1 MGRTESLRARLS
13 TALAPELQLRFS
25 PCVPIRGLNKVLNGR
40 SDKRL
45 DKWPDGDPK
54 GARWKHDGGFAL
66 SIPYSASR
74 KEAFTLARYF
84 EYATDAIEYLKAK
97 DKKLGAAIDAVGVVR
112 REMDEDDLFTAI
124 VHQIIGQQISTAAQ
138 ATIWNRMRERLGEVT
153 PSAVCAATEEEL
165 QSCGITFTKA
175 RYIKSCAEK
184 VASGQFDLDAVREM
198 DDAEA
203 IAALS
208 SLEGVGVWTA
218 EMLLLFCLGRPDIL
232 SYGDLA
238 IRRGMRMV
246 YHHRKVTREM
256 FERYRR
262 RYSPYGSVASLYL
275 WAISSMNVPGYE
287 RDFAPKKARV
297 AKKGKLGDGAVG
309 AKG

>member
-1 MGRTESLRARLS
+1 MT
-13 TALAPELQLRFS
+13 
-25 PCVPIRGLNKVLNGR
+25 
-40 SDKRL
+40 
-45 DKWPDGDPK
+45 
-54 GARWKHDGGFAL
+54 
-66 SIPYSASR
+66 
-74 KEAFTLARYF
+74 RYF
-84 EYATDAIEYLKAK
+84 EYATDAVEYLKAK

-153 PSAVCAATEEEL
+153 PSAVCAATEEGL
-165 QSCGITFTKA
+165 QACGITFTKA

-198 DDAEA
+198 GDAEA

-238 IRRGMRMV
+238 IHRGMRMV

-256 FERYRR
+256 FERYRLPLQPLRQRGEPLFVGDIEHERAWLRAGLCAEKGEDDEEGEAWR
-262 RYSPYGSVASLYL
+262 RRS
-275 WAISSMNVPGYE
+275 
-287 RDFAPKKARV
+287 RDE
-297 AKKGKLGDGAVG
+297 G
-309 AKG
+309 AKRVRKKPSLAHAMRLVCQRSRERVVWRRRANAVYGQTQRGECRAC

>member
-1 MGRTESLRARLS
+1 MVGVQRGLIENPVGRGRTWL
-13 TALAPELQLRFS
+13 
-25 PCVPIRGLNKVLNGR
+25 
-40 SDKRL
+40 RL
-45 DKWPDGDPK
+45 DSARQEFGSK
-54 GARWKHDGGFAL
+54 GAPPQTAFPKLQGGAL
-66 SIPYSASR
+66 L
-74 KEAFTLARYF
+74 TRYF
-84 EYATDAIEYLKAK
+84 EYGTDAIEYLKAK

-112 REMDEDDLFTAI
+112 REMDEDDLFSAI
-124 VHQIIGQQISTAAQ
+124 VHQIVGQQISTAAQ
-138 ATIWNRMRERLGEVT
+138 ATIWNRMRERFGEVT
-153 PSAVCAATEEEL
+153 PVAVRAAAEEEL

-175 RYIKSCAEK
+175 RYMKSCAEK
-184 VASGQFDLDAVREM
+184 VASGQFDLEAVREM

-203 IAALS
+203 ITALS

-238 IRRGMRMV
+238 IHRGMRMV

-275 WAISSMNVPGYE
+275 WAISHMDVPGYE
-287 RDFAPKKARV
+287 RDYAPKKARPTKEGKSGNGV
-297 AKKGKLGDGAVG
+297 AGGR
-309 AKG
+309 AKRG

>member
-1 MGRTESLRARLS
+1 MT
-13 TALAPELQLRFS
+13 
-25 PCVPIRGLNKVLNGR
+25 
-40 SDKRL
+40 
-45 DKWPDGDPK
+45 
-54 GARWKHDGGFAL
+54 
-66 SIPYSASR
+66 
-74 KEAFTLARYF
+74 RYF
-84 EYATDAIEYLKAK
+84 EYGTDAIEYLKAK
-97 DKKLGAAIDAVGVVR
+97 DKKLGAAIDTVGAVR
-112 REMDEDDLFTAI
+112 REMDEDDLFSAI
-124 VHQIIGQQISTAAQ
+124 VHQIVGQQISTAAQ

-153 PSAVCAATEEEL
+153 PVAVRAAAEEEL

-175 RYIKSCAEK
+175 RYMKSCAEK

-198 DDAEA
+198 NDAEA

-238 IRRGMRMV
+238 IHRGMRMV

-275 WAISSMNVPGYE
+275 WAISSMDVPGYE
-287 RDFAPKKARV
+287 RDYAPKRARSTKEGKSGDGM
-297 AKKGKLGDGAVG
+297 AGKGSKGKKEKALTMPFDLG
-309 AKG
+309 

>member
-1 MGRTESLRARLS
+1 MT
-13 TALAPELQLRFS
+13 
-25 PCVPIRGLNKVLNGR
+25 
-40 SDKRL
+40 
-45 DKWPDGDPK
+45 
-54 GARWKHDGGFAL
+54 
-66 SIPYSASR
+66 
-74 KEAFTLARYF
+74 RYF

-112 REMDEDDLFTAI
+112 REMDEDDLFSAI

-138 ATIWNRMRERLGEVT
+138 ATIWNRMQERLGEVT

-238 IRRGMRMV
+238 IHRGMRMV

-275 WAISSMNVPGYE
+275 WSISSMDVPGYE
-287 RDFAPKKARV
+287 QDYAPKRARST
-297 AKKGKLGDGAVG
+297 KKGKSGNGAVG
-309 AKG
+309 AKWQKG

>member
-1 MGRTESLRARLS
+1 MT
-13 TALAPELQLRFS
+13 
-25 PCVPIRGLNKVLNGR
+25 
-40 SDKRL
+40 
-45 DKWPDGDPK
+45 
-54 GARWKHDGGFAL
+54 
-66 SIPYSASR
+66 
-74 KEAFTLARYF
+74 RYF
-84 EYATDAIEYLKAK
+84 EYGTDAVDYLKAK

-112 REMDEDDLFTAI
+112 REMDEDDLFSAI

-153 PSAVCAATEEEL
+153 PSAVCAATEEGL

-238 IRRGMRMV
+238 IHRGMRMGV
-246 YHHRKVTREM
+246 PPPQGDARDVR
-256 FERYRR
+256 
-262 RYSPYGSVASLYL
+262 
-275 WAISSMNVPGYE
+275 AISPPLQPLRQRGEPLFVGDIEHERAWLRARFCAEKGEGGEEGKPG
-287 RDFAPKKARV
+287 
-297 AKKGKLGDGAVG
+297 G
-309 AKG
+309 AKAGERAKRG

>member
-1 MGRTESLRARLS
+1 MT
-13 TALAPELQLRFS
+13 
-25 PCVPIRGLNKVLNGR
+25 
-40 SDKRL
+40 
-45 DKWPDGDPK
+45 
-54 GARWKHDGGFAL
+54 
-66 SIPYSASR
+66 
-74 KEAFTLARYF
+74 RYF

-153 PSAVCAATEEEL
+153 PPAVCAATEEGL

-275 WAISSMNVPGYE
+275 WAISSMDVPGYE
-287 RDFAPKKARV
+287 QDYAPKRARST
-297 AKKGKLGDGAVG
+297 KKGKSGNGAVG
-309 AKG
+309 AKWQKG